1 MPCLL
6 ASSMPTI
13 MMILW
18 NLSRN
23 CESYQSCPCFWGP
36 CAQHL
41 STFELEQ
48 TEKIVFDFPEITCNY
63 TVRNLVTRISL
74 EKLSLEKFRSTPI
87 FFQCNLGQF
96 QRDPMILFIW
106 GENSN
111 NGNRLLLKDD
121 LQCLKLP
128 VGGGIG
134 RQEHSSSRGSEDNHL
149 KSSSKLIHMMSRAML
164 QTHFFHQNATFFTHH
179 GLMTT
184 IRGVAGFLLED
195 ICR

>member
-1 MPCLL
+1 
-6 ASSMPTI
+6 
-13 MMILW
+13 
-18 NLSRN
+18 
-23 CESYQSCPCFWGP
+23 
-36 CAQHL
+36 
-41 STFELEQ
+41 
-48 TEKIVFDFPEITCNY
+48 
-63 TVRNLVTRISL
+63 
-74 EKLSLEKFRSTPI
+74 
-87 FFQCNLGQF
+87 
-96 QRDPMILFIW
+96 MILFIW

>member
-1 MPCLL
+1 MGGLGIEFESENQVMPCLL

-74 EKLSLEKFRSTPI
+74 EKLSLEKFSLHSN
-87 FFQCNLGQF
+87 FFSVQF
-96 QRDPMILFIW
+96 GAISKGPHDPFYM
-106 GENSN
+106 
-111 NGNRLLLKDD
+111 
-121 LQCLKLP
+121 
-128 VGGGIG
+128 GG
-134 RQEHSSSRGSEDNHL
+134 
-149 KSSSKLIHMMSRAML
+149 K
-164 QTHFFHQNATFFTHH
+164 F
-179 GLMTT
+179 
-184 IRGVAGFLLED
+184 
-195 ICR
+195 